1 MFLLYLLETLLLF
14 DKRIFKEH
22 KRKNVR
28 QKGKKAETGTE
39 TETETETEIEIETET
54 ETERL

>member
-39 TETETETEIEIETET
+39 TEAETET